1 MLLSNSCKF
10 HAVVRNKSVSKF
22 KTLAICLTLGCALAI
37 RAHATTI
44 IVSNTND
51 SGPGSLRQ
59 ALLDANDGD
68 TIDATGISG
77 VITLIAGELLVD
89 KSVTMNGAGADV
101 LAVDGNATSSV
112 FQIGTGETVT
122 IFGLTIR
129 NGHSGTR
136 GGGID
141 NESGST
147 VNITNC
153 TVSGN
158 TAGGG
163 EISGFGGGI
172 YNSGTLTIVNSTVSG
187 NTTVGI
193 SGGGGGIVNSGT
205 LTIVNST
212 VSGNTA
218 TQGAGFNNGGDA
230 ATVTITN
237 STFSG
242 NAASAYGGACFNAA
256 TLQIVNSTFSDNSA
270 HFFGGGILLIGPLE
284 IGNTILNRGNSGD
297 NIHAFGVVTVTSLGY
312 NLSSDDAAGFLTGPG
327 DHINTDPVLGP
338 LQDNGGPTFTYALLP
353 GSPAID
359 AGDPNFIPPPF
370 FDQRGPGF
378 DRVVNGRIDIGS
390 FEVQTQTVAIQLRAS
405 GRKLGGI
412 NTVRLTWSGATSSNI
427 DVYRDGIVI
436 ATVPNTGTYT
446 DSTGDTGRARY
457 TYKVCEAGTLT
468 CANDVT
474 VTFRQ

>member
-1 MLLSNSCKF
+1 M
-10 HAVVRNKSVSKF
+10 
-22 KTLAICLTLGCALAI
+22 
-37 RAHATTI
+37 TI
-44 IVSNTND
+44 S
-51 SGPGSLRQ
+51 
-59 ALLDANDGD
+59 
-68 TIDATGISG
+68 
-77 VITLIAGELLVD
+77 
-89 KSVTMNGAGADV
+89 
-101 LAVDGNATSSV
+101 
-112 FQIGTGETVT
+112 
-122 IFGLTIR
+122 GLTIR
-129 NGHSGTR
+129 NGHDDTT

-141 NESGST
+141 NEGGST

-187 NTTVGI
+187 NTTIGI

-242 NAASAYGGACFNAA
+242 NAASAYGGACLNAA

-270 HFFGGGILLIGPLE
+270 EFFGGGILLIGPLQ
-284 IGNTILNRGNSGD
+284 IGNTILNRGDSGE
-297 NIHAFGVVTVTSLGY
+297 NIHAFGVVVVTSLGY

-327 DHINTDPVLGP
+327 DQINTDPLLGP
-338 LQDNGGPTFTYALLP
+338 LQDNGGPTFTHELLP
-353 GSPAID
+353 GSPAIN
-359 AGDPNFIPPPF
+359 AGNPGFTPPPF

-378 DRVVNGRIDIGS
+378 DRVVNSRIDIPDRPA
-390 FEVQTQTVAIQLRAS
+390 QTRGIQTRGEI
-405 GRKLGGI
+405 
-412 NTVRLTWSGATSSNI
+412 
-427 DVYRDGIVI
+427 
-436 ATVPNTGTYT
+436 
-446 DSTGDTGRARY
+446 RY
-457 TYKVCEAGTLT
+457 
-468 CANDVT
+468 
-474 VTFRQ
+474 